1 MNIGRACH
9 AGESRMW
16 ACVLPETGSKGGA
29 HPAAPAVAA
38 IGEKAEYL
46 LKISK
51 KQFKAHRSYGIIKL

>member
-1 MNIGRACH
+1 
-9 AGESRMW
+9 MW
-16 ACVLPETGSKGGA
+16 ACVLPETGPKGGA